1 MPFCANEIELYQ
13 IQKRILFSPT
23 AKSRQNILS
32 VTLWLVV
39 LKKFRDSPLSGGN
52 LAFLRTDLKIKNY
65 CYLPTMLACK
75 NIVKLVLHVQL
86 TQNEIFGPI
95 ISSWIGIDCLG
106 Y

>member
-1 MPFCANEIELYQ
+1 
-13 IQKRILFSPT
+13 
-23 AKSRQNILS
+23 
-32 VTLWLVV
+32 
-39 LKKFRDSPLSGGN
+39 
-52 LAFLRTDLKIKNY
+52 
-65 CYLPTMLACK
+65 MLACK